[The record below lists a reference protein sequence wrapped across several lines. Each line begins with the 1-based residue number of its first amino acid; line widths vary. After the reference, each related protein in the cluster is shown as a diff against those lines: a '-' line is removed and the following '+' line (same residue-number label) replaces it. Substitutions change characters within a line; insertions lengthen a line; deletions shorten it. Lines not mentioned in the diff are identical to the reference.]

1 MRDLMYSIGRLA
13 KESETTVR
21 TLRYYDEKDLLKP
34 SHVSEGGHR
43 YYEEQDL
50 LKLHAIKIYK
60 KLGLSLT
67 IIQQILHHQH
77 MDHKSTLQLQLSIF
91 ELERA
96 QLDEKIRDI
105 RSLLQVSELEHLTNW
120 QQVTKIVP
128 KSLKVTSIEEL
139 EELWKKEFS
148 SKEVNI
154 LTTIPKIGDD
164 NELLDDYI
172 SIINE
177 LREHLPLDYRS
188 ELAQQ
193 YAKRFVDL
201 LDQLYQGDFEL
212 AQKVW
217 DKHKDSNG
225 KIGMYSLDQSIGSF
239 VEEAIGYYMSRRVL

>member
-1 MRDLMYSIGRLA
+1 M
-13 KESETTVR
+13 
-21 TLRYYDEKDLLKP
+21 
-34 SHVSEGGHR
+34 
-43 YYEEQDL
+43 
-50 LKLHAIKIYK
+50 
-60 KLGLSLT
+60 
-67 IIQQILHHQH
+67 
-77 MDHKSTLQLQLSIF
+77 QLSIF

-96 QLDEKIRDI
+96 QLDEKIRDL
-105 RSLLQVSELEHLTNW
+105 RSLLQVSVLEHLTNW

-154 LTTIPKIGDD
+154 LTTIPKIVDD

-217 DKHKDSNG
+217 ENIKFQVARLAC
-225 KIGMYSLDQSIGSF
+225 I
-239 VEEAIGYYMSRRVL
+239 R